1 MPPKDQKPSG
11 QQKAR
16 MDEAMR
22 EFERAVGKG
31 AASLRSQ
38 AVNHVREDEQL
49 RQSAKETLLHVVR
62 ARTAAHSA
70 ASIALSRSD
79 PASPRRRS
87 LQDIG
92 LVSGAAANV
101 AIHRSVEQINEE
113 KLRRRRAAGEDVDDD
128 RSKGQPVFEHL
139 ERCAERVMAAELAVA
154 KRVAEAKRDFKEG
167 ARRTLR
173 GCAADAGQA
182 LIPEDEEEKRRRED
196 QLLDSRPPILDAL
209 LSGDPKEID
218 SGLEV
223 LAGPLVLYFR
233 HYSNLWQMS
242 PKIILIVISL
252 PIIAGDVLTAINKDV
267 FGWVPQLAKNTDEE
281 CRGLLGTNFFAMTA
295 WLTAQVVTDI
305 SIVITRAKRHSI
317 TKPVVRAFFRGEGVE
332 AAAIRRAHRAKLFTS
347 FVQHSI
353 AKIRGRKSTHSK
365 KEQKVKRGTTKRRVS
380 GSVRREER
388 RQSKSPRHQKSSDGE
403 ETEDHPPHALDVV
416 IPIEEATER
425 GERALLCL
433 ARLENSGTRVPLALL
448 TILSFMLGLFGAVY
462 VLLPAS
468 NNCKSLALFLAN
480 AYVAFYYIFF
490 VPNLIVC
497 VVSVTEM
504 TSWKGSNNHRLERF
518 IDRYV
523 ARLDDILFLGHL
535 PFCVFFAKRLML
547 KTTPPPLDGARLRAQ
562 LRRDEFVL
570 TERKKQL
577 EEAIED
583 CEDQLETVATIRR
596 RARLTYRRK
605 ESDDPL
611 GPVETLRVK
620 RYIQRVP
627 KIEWRQS
634 FVPVYRELDPTV
646 PVDWTER
653 ARGTAEAARRL
664 FTPRRSFDEESLGGE
679 SKAEESSD
687 GASSTSGDSS
697 FSLNMD
703 SPR

>member
-1 MPPKDQKPSG
+1 M
-11 QQKAR
+11 
-16 MDEAMR
+16 
-22 EFERAVGKG
+22 
-31 AASLRSQ
+31 
-38 AVNHVREDEQL
+38 REDEQL

-154 KRVAEAKRDFKEG
+154 KRVAEAKRSFKEG

-173 GCAADAGQA
+173 GCASDAGQA

-317 TKPVVRAFFRGEGVE
+317 TAGVGRATGAE
-332 AAAIRRAHRAKLFTS
+332 AAANRRAHRAKPS
-347 FVQHSI
+347 RASC
-353 AKIRGRKSTHSK
+353 STPSRRFENEVDPLK
-365 KEQKVKRGTTKRRVS
+365 KEQKVKRGRPNAASQVQNGRAAPVKINQAPEIVGWR
-380 GSVRREER
+380 G
-388 RQSKSPRHQKSSDGE
+388 DW
-403 ETEDHPPHALDVV
+403 DHPPHALDVV
-416 IPIEEATER
+416 IPIERLLNGRTGVIVSREARELGHARAPRTLDDSQLHAR
-425 GERALLCL
+425 LVWGCLRALTGSTTASPCL
-433 ARLENSGTRVPLALL
+433 VS
-448 TILSFMLGLFGAVY
+448 
-462 VLLPAS
+462 
-468 NNCKSLALFLAN
+468 AN

-504 TSWKGSNNHRLERF
+504 TS
-518 IDRYV
+518 
-523 ARLDDILFLGHL
+523 
-535 PFCVFFAKRLML
+535 
-547 KTTPPPLDGARLRAQ
+547 
-562 LRRDEFVL
+562 
-570 TERKKQL
+570 
-577 EEAIED
+577 
-583 CEDQLETVATIRR
+583 
-596 RARLTYRRK
+596 
-605 ESDDPL
+605 
-611 GPVETLRVK
+611 
-620 RYIQRVP
+620 
-627 KIEWRQS
+627 
-634 FVPVYRELDPTV
+634 
-646 PVDWTER
+646 
-653 ARGTAEAARRL
+653 
-664 FTPRRSFDEESLGGE
+664 
-679 SKAEESSD
+679 
-687 GASSTSGDSS
+687 
-697 FSLNMD
+697 
-703 SPR
+703 

>member
-1 MPPKDQKPSG
+1 M
-11 QQKAR
+11 
-16 MDEAMR
+16 
-22 EFERAVGKG
+22 
-31 AASLRSQ
+31 
-38 AVNHVREDEQL
+38 
-49 RQSAKETLLHVVR
+49 
-62 ARTAAHSA
+62 
-70 ASIALSRSD
+70 
-79 PASPRRRS
+79 
-87 LQDIG
+87 
-92 LVSGAAANV
+92 
-101 AIHRSVEQINEE
+101 
-113 KLRRRRAAGEDVDDD
+113 
-128 RSKGQPVFEHL
+128 
-139 ERCAERVMAAELAVA
+139 
-154 KRVAEAKRDFKEG
+154 
-167 ARRTLR
+167 
-173 GCAADAGQA
+173 
-182 LIPEDEEEKRRRED
+182 
-196 QLLDSRPPILDAL
+196 
-209 LSGDPKEID
+209 
-218 SGLEV
+218 
-223 LAGPLVLYFR
+223 
-233 HYSNLWQMS
+233 
-242 PKIILIVISL
+242 
-252 PIIAGDVLTAINKDV
+252 
-267 FGWVPQLAKNTDEE
+267 
-281 CRGLLGTNFFAMTA
+281 
-295 WLTAQVVTDI
+295 
-305 SIVITRAKRHSI
+305 
-317 TKPVVRAFFRGEGVE
+317 
-332 AAAIRRAHRAKLFTS
+332 
-347 FVQHSI
+347 
-353 AKIRGRKSTHSK
+353 
-365 KEQKVKRGTTKRRVS
+365 KRGTTKRRVS

-518 IDRYV
+518 IDSYV